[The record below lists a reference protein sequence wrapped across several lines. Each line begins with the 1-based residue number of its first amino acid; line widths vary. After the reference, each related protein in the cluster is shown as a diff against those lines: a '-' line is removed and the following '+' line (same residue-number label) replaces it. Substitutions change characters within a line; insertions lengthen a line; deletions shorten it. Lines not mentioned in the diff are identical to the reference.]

1 MEDSAC
7 PGCSLRPTNVGRRT
21 RRGGG
26 GLRGGYGDDVSWG
39 VVSVLAAVCCLLL
52 CLANPVEAF
61 ASLGTELRPRT
72 DLSTDR
78 SSPDA
83 RGVCQSLDIRNA
95 AREFHQLQGCQVVEG
110 FVQIVL
116 MDKAVES
123 EFANFSFPELR
134 EITGYLLLYRIDGLR
149 TLSNLFPNLAVI
161 RGNTLFFNY
170 ALVVFEML
178 HLQEMGLKSLT
189 DIVRGAVHIS
199 KNPMLCY
206 VDTIDWDKIA
216 RSSQGGHFITGNK
229 KKNECPICQTNAVC
243 PTSATNDNLCWNT
256 QHCQKFCSK
265 CEEGTACMD
274 DGTCCDKNCLGG
286 CNGTGPTNCIA
297 CRGYL
302 FQGTCVATCPVQT
315 YQYLQRR
322 CVLEKECYDMPKPRE
337 IMSEEVRPQPWKPFM
352 NQCLIDCPPNYAEA
366 PIDNF
371 RGLDPDRTYYRCE
384 PCKGPCKKECEGLNV
399 DSISSSQRL
408 RGCTYIK
415 GSLEI
420 QIRGGYNVVKELE
433 NNLNMIEEIN
443 GYLKIVRSFPLVSLN
458 FLKKLKVIH
467 GEKLESGKYALVVL
481 DNQNLVELWDFGPS
495 REERLR
501 ITRGKLFFHFNPK
514 LCYFKIDNLRKY
526 LGMPEFTDNEVARNS
541 NGDKVACNISLL
553 DARVETRSSK
563 GVIIKW
569 KEFEHYDPRT
579 LLGYI
584 IYFIEAPYQNISLY
598 DGRDACGGDGWR
610 VIDVSPLEKDNE
622 TTTLNEDKNKTK
634 HMSQLI
640 TQLKPYTQYA
650 FYVKT
655 YTIASE
661 NSGAQSPIIYFRTE
675 PDIPSMP
682 QNLVAKIESS
692 SEIKVAWQPPLNPNG
707 NVTHYL
713 ITAKWERDDSEFLAQ
728 RNYCEEPL
736 TSIVDVTNQA
746 GKWTLVNDDDVY
758 TGGKPDD
765 CVCMDD
771 KKVNKKKQQEKEIQF
786 QIQFEDTLQNL
797 VYIKRSSLRDKREIS
812 LRDGKTITENHFAES
827 DMRIKTVPVS
837 TDLEVQRLEN
847 EPQVKILL
855 QGKTSYVIKGLH
867 HFAQYTISVSACR
880 QRDETDKLIMTNNC
894 STHSIISARTK
905 KLANAD
911 VVSEI
916 WHEVIENPVNHT
928 QPIVKLYWKEPPAPN
943 GLIVMYQISHWLV
956 FENQQHKKTH
966 CISRRQFLE
975 EGNSHTLT
983 NLAPGN
989 YSYQVCATSLAGLA
1003 NCSQSPLR
1011 YFEIQGYS
1019 SVTSLQIIFAT
1030 FMTAGMLIL
1039 LGFVVFLRNK
1049 SNKQTPLI
1057 AECNPEYVST
1067 VYVPDD
1073 WEVPR
1078 SQIELDGEL
1087 GQGSF
1092 GMVYEGIAT
1101 NVVPGEPRKKCAIK
1115 TVNENASL
1123 RERVEF
1129 LNEASV
1135 MKAFNTHHVVRLI
1148 GVVSQGQP
1156 PYVVM
1161 ELMANGDL
1169 KSYLR
1174 LHRPDATVEPHKQ
1187 PPTLKVRPS
1196 PSFPLM
1202 DQIQFA
1208 HVGSLS
1214 QSLFQVLNPLNQ
1226 CIVAFILIIFQ
1237 LSQLIIV
1244 FFPGTKGLLP
1254 VRWMSPESLK
1264 DGVFTSSSDVW
1275 SYGVVIWEMATLAS
1289 QPYQG
1294 LSNEQVLNYV
1304 KTGGCMERPDNCPDV
1319 LYNLMRQ
1326 CWQHKPAD
1334 RPTFMQLVRCLL
1346 PFAHP
1351 SFASLSFYHS
1361 DEGGQ
1366 ERRAST
1372 STPQATVEE
1381 ETPLRVTRDVEDFSL
1396 SDDEDD
1402 YEPHLPAPAPAPA
1415 TDTKVSNGSATAPTP
1430 NGFIRRPPAANGNSV
1445 NVKTTKC

>member
-1 MEDSAC
+1 M
-7 PGCSLRPTNVGRRT
+7 LV
-21 RRGGG
+21 
-26 GLRGGYGDDVSWG
+26 
-39 VVSVLAAVCCLLL
+39 VVSAVVLL
-52 CLANPVEAF
+52 CQVDPTSAF
-61 ASLGTELRPRT
+61 AGPASLGTQLRPRT
-72 DLSTDR
+72 DLSDKTEK
-78 SSPDA
+78 
-83 RGVCQSLDIRNA
+83 GVCQSLDIRNA
-95 AREFHQLQGCQVVEG
+95 AKEFAQLEGCRVVEG

-116 MDKAVES
+116 MDKARES

-134 EITGYLLLYRIDGLR
+134 EITGYLLLYRVDGLR
-149 TLSNLFPNLAVI
+149 TLSHLFPNLSVI

-189 DIVRGAVHIS
+189 DILRGAVHIS

-216 RSSQGGHFITGNK
+216 RSSQGGHYIMANK
-229 KKNECPICQTNAVC
+229 KKNECPICTTNAVC
-243 PTSATNDNLCWNT
+243 PTSATNDNLCWNS
-256 QHCQKFCSK
+256 QHCQKFCNK
-265 CEEGTACMD
+265 CEEGVACMD

-286 CNGTGPTNCIA
+286 CNGTGPTNCVA

-302 FQGTCVATCPVQT
+302 FQGTCVSSCPVQT
-315 YQYLQRR
+315 FQYLQRR

-337 IMSEEVRPQPWKPFM
+337 ITSDEVRPMPWKPFK
-352 NQCLIDCPPNYAEA
+352 NQCLLDCPPNYAEA
-366 PIDNF
+366 PIDNIK
-371 RGLDPDRTYYRCE
+371 GLDPNRRYYRCE
-384 PCKGPCKKECEGLNV
+384 PCKGPCKKECDGLNV

-433 NNLNMIEEIN
+433 NNLNMIEEIY

-458 FLKKLKVIH
+458 FLKKLRIIH

-481 DNQNLVELWDFGPS
+481 DNQNLVELWDFGSS

-501 ITRGKLFFHFNPK
+501 INKGKLFFHFNPK
-514 LCYFKIDNLRKY
+514 LCYFKIENLRKY

-584 IYFIEAPYQNISLY
+584 IYFIEAPYQNVSLY

-610 VIDVSPLEKDNE
+610 VIDVSPLEKEENE
-622 TTTLNEDKNKTK
+622 TATLSEDKNTTK

-661 NSGAQSPIIYFRTE
+661 NSGAQSNIIYFRTE
-675 PDIPSMP
+675 PDTPSMP
-682 QNLVAKIESS
+682 QNLVAKAESS

-707 NVTHYL
+707 NVTHYV
-713 ITAKWERDDSEFLAQ
+713 INAKWERDDSEFLAQ

-746 GKWTLVNDDDVY
+746 GKWTLVSDDDMY
-758 TGGKPDD
+758 TGKSDD

-771 KKVNKKKQQEKEIQF
+771 KKMNKKKQQEKEIQF

-797 VYIKRSSLRDKREIS
+797 VYIKRSSIREKREIS
-812 LRDGKTITENHFAES
+812 LRDGKTITENHFPEPE
-827 DMRIKTVPVS
+827 MRMKTIPVS
-837 TDLEVQRLEN
+837 NNGEVVKNDLDA
-847 EPQVKILL
+847 PQLRIIVRGRTNVL
-855 QGKTSYVIKGLH
+855 IKNLH
-867 HFAQYTISVSACR
+867 HFALYSIAVSACR
-880 QRDETDKLIMTNNC
+880 ERDETEKIIMSSNC

-911 VVSEI
+911 VVIDI
-916 WHEVIENPVNHT
+916 WHEVIETPVNHT
-928 QPIVKLYWKEPPAPN
+928 QPIVKIYWKEPSAPN

-956 FENQQHKKTH
+956 SENVSQQHKKTH
-966 CISRRQFLE
+966 CISRRQFVE

-983 NLAPGN
+983 NLSPGN

-1003 NCSQSPLR
+1003 NCSNSPLH
-1011 YFEIQGYS
+1011 YFQIQGNPAFTRLH
-1019 SVTSLQIIFAT
+1019 VVVAT
-1030 FMTAGMLIL
+1030 FMTAVLIVL
-1039 LGFVVFLRNK
+1039 LGFVLFLRNK
-1049 SNKQTPLI
+1049 SKPRLI

-1067 VYVPDD
+1067 DDVGMVAEVYVPDA

-1078 SQIELDGEL
+1078 SQIELLREL

-1092 GMVYEGIAT
+1092 GMVYEGLAK
-1101 NVVPGEPRKKCAIK
+1101 NVVPNEPLKKCAVK
-1115 TVNENASL
+1115 TVNENSTA
-1123 RERVEF
+1123 RERIEF

-1156 PYVVM
+1156 TYVVM

-1174 LHRPDATVEPHKQ
+1174 LHRPDVTVEPHKQ
-1187 PPTLKVRPS
+1187 PPTLKRIRQMAIEIADGMSYLAAKKFVHRD
-1196 PSFPLM
+1196 LAARNCM
-1202 DQIQFA
+1202 
-1208 HVGSLS
+1208 
-1214 QSLFQVLNPLNQ
+1214 
-1226 CIVAFILIIFQ
+1226 VAEDLTVKIGDFGMTRDIYETDYYRK
-1237 LSQLIIV
+1237 
-1244 FFPGTKGLLP
+1244 GTKGLLP

-1319 LYNLMRQ
+1319 LYDLMRQ
-1326 CWQHKPAD
+1326 CWRHKPSE

-1346 PFAHP
+1346 PFAAP
-1351 SFASLSFYHS
+1351 YFAQVSFYHS
-1361 DEGGQ
+1361 DEGGM
-1366 ERRAST
+1366 ERRASVAAP
-1372 STPQATVEE
+1372 PQAPPTAAPEE
-1381 ETPLRVTRDVEDFSL
+1381 ETPLRVTREVEDFSL

-1402 YEPHLPAPAPAPA
+1402 YEQHLPAAAPA
-1415 TDTKVSNGSATAPTP
+1415 TPSGGGGDSSKVSNGSATPLPPAATAPTP
-1430 NGFIRRPPAANGNSV
+1430 NGFIRRANGNSV
-1445 NVKTTKC
+1445 KTTKC